1 MTIGSSFFIAIRYLL
16 GRAHEGGRY
25 LRGAAGG
32 IALSLIPIMVTLIV
46 SDGMIR
52 GITDRYLELGT
63 GHLQVYDFLDAQDVE
78 SALPLIA
85 AARENGGLPGED
97 ALRGITGVWAERQG
111 LGVLMGA
118 KGKSGASIRA
128 VDPAFWEEPGSGKFL
143 KTIEGSSHLES
154 DREVLLGEELA
165 RSVGAGV
172 GKMVYIM
179 TVTVG
184 ADGRNIPRTLPYTV
198 RGIVSSGYRELDS
211 LWCIMSYEGGRK
223 LLAPELSSHYLMVK
237 IDDPYKKVDDVAW
250 TLSRILGP
258 GYSVYTWQELQRSQS
273 SSYESTRQ
281 MLLFIMALIV
291 VVAAV
296 NVSSA
301 TSMLVIERR
310 RDIAVLK
317 AGGASPAGIVR
328 IFLWGSFLTGL
339 TGGVIG
345 ISLGL
350 CIGYFVN
357 PIIHGLERL
366 LGFFSNLFHGDAI
379 KILDPGYYLETIP
392 VIIDWNMVL
401 VIFFFTLFSSILA
414 SLIPARQAGKTAP
427 LDILRKY

>member
-1 MTIGSSFFIAIRYLL
+1 
-16 GRAHEGGRY
+16 
-25 LRGAAGG
+25 
-32 IALSLIPIMVTLIV
+32 MVTLIV

-63 GHLQVYDFLDAQDVE
+63 GHLQVYNFLDAQDVE

-85 AARENGGLPGED
+85 GAREN
-97 ALRGITGVWAERQG
+97 ALSGITGVWAEQQG
-111 LGVLMGA
+111 LGVLMGTS
-118 KGKSGASIRA
+118 GKSGASIRA

-143 KTIEGSSHLES
+143 KTIEGSSHIES

-165 RSVGAGV
+165 RSVGASV
-172 GKMVYIM
+172 GKPVYIM
-179 TVTVG
+179 TVRVG
-184 ADGRNIPRTLPYTV
+184 DDGRNIPRTLPYTV

-211 LWCIMSYEGGRK
+211 LWCIMSYEGGRR
-223 LLAPELSSHYLMVK
+223 LLAPELSTHYLMIK
-237 IDDPYKKVDDVAW
+237 IDDPYKKAYDTAYA
-250 TLSRILGP
+250 LSRTLGP
-258 GYSVYTWQELQRSQS
+258 GFSVYTWQGLQRSQY

-350 CIGYFVN
+350 CLGYFVN
-357 PIIHGLERL
+357 PIIHGLESL
-366 LGFFSNLFHGDAI
+366 LGFFSGIFHGGEI

-392 VIIDWNMVL
+392 VIIDWNTVL
-401 VIFFFTLFSSILA
+401 VIFLFTLLSSMLA
-414 SLIPARQAGKTAP
+414 SLIPARRAGKTAP
-427 LDILRKY
+427 LEILRKY